1 MSADVISLTEGSD
14 IEDIGMPAK
23 TGEKKKKKVSRDQ
36 MAVNVVGSVVVG
48 LFALICV
55 IPFYL
60 IIVASI
66 TSETSLIRDGYP
78 LIPKLSEL
86 SLQSYALCLKNPTAI
101 LKSYGMTISVTAIG
115 TFLSVLMA
123 TMTGYVLSRK
133 DFPWR
138 NQFSFFFFFTTL
150 FNGGLVPWY
159 LMCTRYLD
167 FKNSIIGLI
176 LPLMFSVWNMII
188 AKSFMAGIPAEIT
201 ESAKID
207 GANDITIFAK
217 LILPLSKPLIA
228 TLSLFAALAYWND
241 WYNCMLFVT
250 NEDMFTLQYYLQR
263 ILGSAEAM
271 RIVAE
276 KSGIALPS
284 IPLEGMKMAMT
295 IIATGP
301 IVLLYPFVQRYFV
314 KGLTIG
320 AVKG

>member
-1 MSADVISLTEGSD
+1 M
-14 IEDIGMPAK
+14 EDTFDAVELEKGKGIRQKDALVVKFIGYVYI
-23 TGEKKKKKVSRDQ
+23 GF
-36 MAVNVVGSVVVG
+36 
-48 LFALICV
+48 FALVCV

-60 IIVASI
+60 IIVASF
-66 TSETSLIRDGYP
+66 TSEASLIRNGYP
-78 LIPKLSEL
+78 IIPTDFD
-86 SLQSYALCLKNPTAI
+86 LQSYMLCLKNPVSI
-101 LKSYGMTISVTAIG
+101 LKAYGTTIAVTVVG
-115 TFLSVLMA
+115 TVLAVLMA

-138 NQFSFFFFFTTL
+138 NGFSFFFFFTTL
-150 FNGGLVPWY
+150 FSGGLVPWY
-159 LMCTRYLD
+159 MMCVRYLHL
-167 FKNSIIGLI
+167 KNTYFALI

-188 AKSFMAGIPAEIT
+188 AKTFMNGIPDAIT

-207 GANDITIFAK
+207 GANDMVIFVK
-217 LILPLSKPLIA
+217 LILPLSKPLVA
-228 TLSLFAALAYWND
+228 TLGLFSALAYWND

-250 NEDMFTLQYYLQR
+250 DENMFNLQYYLQR
-263 ILGSAEAM
+263 MLGSAEAM

-284 IPLEGMKMAMT
+284 VPLEGMKMAMT